1 MVNSR
6 ILTTFA
12 MILLTPACA
21 TSSAGDTTTL
31 KEIMQGLRNDL
42 VMISD
47 GLLVD
52 DFALIADGARG
63 IAEHPKIPPDQVTL
77 VAMELGAEMAAFK
90 QLDTQVHDL
99 AIQAQTAAEA
109 ANHDAAFRRYQEI
122 TASCLACHAAYKE
135 RVAGVLGATAM
146 P

>member
-1 MVNSR
+1 MVSIRN
-6 ILTTFA
+6 TMTFA
-12 MILLTPACA
+12 MILLTAACA
-21 TSSAGDTTTL
+21 ATTPGDTTTL

-52 DFALIADGARG
+52 DFTMIADGATG
-63 IAEHPKIPPDQVTL
+63 IAEHPRIPPSQAAL
-77 VAMELGAEMAAFK
+77 MAAELGAEMAAFK

-99 AIQAQTAAEA
+99 AIQTRSAADTS
-109 ANHDAAFRRYQEI
+109 NRDAVFRRYQEI

-135 RVAGVLGATAM
+135 RIARVLSAAAT

>member
-1 MVNSR
+1 
-6 ILTTFA
+6 
-12 MILLTPACA
+12 MILLTAACA
-21 TSSAGDTTTL
+21 TTSPDDTTTL

-42 VMISD
+42 VNIGD

-52 DFALIADGARG
+52 DFDLLAGGARG

-90 QLDTQVHDL
+90 QLDTQVHNL
-99 AIQAQTAAEA
+99 AIQAQAAAEA
-109 ANHDAAFRRYQEI
+109 SNRDAAFRRYQEI

-135 RVAGVLGATAM
+135 RVAGVLGATAK